1 MVNFKIEKLR
11 LNNLFISLSIVIIT
25 VIVLNISIGII
36 AYLKLSEYY
45 KFLSMILTL
54 IISFIIIPTYLSS
67 IFNYKINPFKL
78 LTTKN
83 LFSYFTVLL
92 ILIVYVDDY
101 KLITFYFFIALGEEF
116 LFREVVFNILLNNFN
131 LLISISIGSLL
142 FALILHLNESLESNL
157 LIRFPSSIIL
167 YVIRYKFKLSFS
179 IITHWIYNIFIVVMR

>member
-25 VIVLNISIGII
+25 IIVLNISIGII
-36 AYLKLSEYY
+36 AYLELSEYCE
-45 KFLSMILTL
+45 FLS
-54 IISFIIIPTYLSS
+54 IIHSLIIIPTYLSS
-67 IFNYKINPFKL
+67 IFNYKTNPFKL
-78 LTTKN
+78 LTIKN
-83 LFSYFTVLL
+83 LLSYFIVLL

-116 LFREVVFNILLNNFN
+116 LFREVVFNILLNNFS
-131 LLISISIGSLL
+131 LLTSISIGSLL

-157 LIRFPSSIIL
+157 LIRFSSSIIL
-167 YVIRYKFKLSFS
+167 YVIRHKFKLSFS

>member
-11 LNNLFISLSIVIIT
+11 PNNLFISLSIVIIT
-25 VIVLNISIGII
+25 TIVLNISIGII
-36 AYLKLSEYY
+36 AYLKLSEYCE
-45 KFLSMILTL
+45 FLSMILSL

-67 IFNYKINPFKL
+67 IFNYKTNPFKL
-78 LTTKN
+78 LTIKN
-83 LFSYFTVLL
+83 LLSYFIILL

-101 KLITFYFFIALGEEF
+101 KLIIFYFLIAL
-116 LFREVVFNILLNNFN
+116 REVVFNILLNNFS
-131 LLISISIGSLL
+131 LLTSISIGSLL